1 MINASEQ
8 KRRPGATY
16 PDSTDGAGSK
26 GEHLRLVTYFQPFY
40 NLRSDGLQGLEALA
54 RRSDVGNGRPSLPA
68 AFLAED
74 EAAEKV
80 REIDL
85 WILDDALSHLARWY
99 ETKGRTELIL
109 SVNLSRHTVCHP
121 DVVTDVTDILGRHGM
136 PGERLLVDITVDTL
150 RRLTSEAD
158 DARAHLAALREL
170 GTTVCLDHFC
180 APDVDLLEAASAV
193 PVDIIKLDPRELR
206 TLTEDELA
214 GVAKAI
220 QDLGLPAVAS
230 GVESQEQLDLARRL
244 DFEWAQGFFL
254 GEPVKAAHALRP
266 PSWLS

>member
-1 MINASEQ
+1 MTNASEQ
-8 KRRPGATY
+8 AQRTDAALPADGPG
-16 PDSTDGAGSK
+16 PDRD
-26 GEHLRLVTYFQPFY
+26 HLRLVTYFQPFY

-54 RRSDVGNGRPSLPA
+54 RRSDAEDGRPSLPA
-68 AFLAED
+68 AFLADD

-99 ETKGRTELIL
+99 EFDGRTELIL
-109 SVNLSRHTVCHP
+109 SVNLARHTIRHP
-121 DVVTDVTDILGRHGM
+121 DLADEVIDILRRRGM
-136 PGERLLVDITVDTL
+136 PGERLLIDITVGTL
-150 RRLTSEAD
+150 RGFTD
-158 DARAHLAALREL
+158 DTDHARANLSALREL
-170 GTTVCLDHFC
+170 GVTVCLDHFT
-180 APDVDLLEAASAV
+180 AADVDVLDAATAV

-206 TLTEDELA
+206 TLSEDDLA
-214 GVAKAI
+214 KVARSI

-254 GEPVKAAHALRP
+254 GEPVEAAHALRP